1 MSEDES
7 SQQFVRNWMNPPEFT
22 IAPDTSLD
30 EAFQLLKREGIRHL
44 LVIKDDDL
52 VGIVTDRDLR
62 RPDWANGEVMSIQ
75 DLYRLGDELRARDVM
90 SDKMIIAH
98 PNDTTAYAS
107 HLMVENKIN
116 CLPVVIDEKL
126 VGILTSSDLL
136 AALVHCAPPESIRLF
151 EEQ

>member
-1 MSEDES
+1 MESE
-7 SQQFVRNWMNPPEFT
+7 QLVKTWMNPPEFS
-22 IAPDTSLD
+22 ISPDTLLD

-62 RPDWANGEVMSIQ
+62 RPDWSDGEVMSIK
-75 DLYRLGDELRARDVM
+75 DLYLLGDELRARDVM
-90 SDKMIIAH
+90 SDTMIIAH
-98 PNDTTAYAS
+98 PDDSTAYAS

-116 CLPVVIDEKL
+116 CLPVVAEGKL

-136 AALVHCAPPESIRLF
+136 AALVHCAPPESIRAY
-151 EEQ
+151 QP